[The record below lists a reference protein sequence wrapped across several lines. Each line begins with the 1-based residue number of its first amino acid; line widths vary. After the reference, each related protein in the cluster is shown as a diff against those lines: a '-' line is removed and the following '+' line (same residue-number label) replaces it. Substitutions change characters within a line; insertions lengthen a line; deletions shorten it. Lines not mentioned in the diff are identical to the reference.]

1 MPITLAVIRRTNALK
16 HVIIA
21 RLIAGVPLVGI
32 ATMHLLG
39 AAPMKPIL
47 EAAKIP
53 LPDLNAIVAPI
64 IELIAGLLI
73 LSGAFARIGA
83 VLGCAT
89 MVVAIYA
96 HMVADWADEP
106 PIVLAIAVLLAA
118 LYVLWRGGGAWSL
131 DAASAR
137 RVPATAAR

>member
-1 MPITLAVIRRTNALK
+1 MPISLLAVRRTAALK
-16 HVIIA
+16 HIVMA

-47 EAAKIP
+47 DAARIP
-53 LPDLNAIVAPI
+53 LPDLNAVVAPI
-64 IELIAGLLI
+64 VEVMAGLLI

-89 MVVAIYA
+89 MAVAIYS
-96 HMVADWADEP
+96 HVVADWTDEP
-106 PIVLAIAVLLAA
+106 PIALPVAVLLAS

-131 DAASAR
+131 DARASG
-137 RVPATAAR
+137 